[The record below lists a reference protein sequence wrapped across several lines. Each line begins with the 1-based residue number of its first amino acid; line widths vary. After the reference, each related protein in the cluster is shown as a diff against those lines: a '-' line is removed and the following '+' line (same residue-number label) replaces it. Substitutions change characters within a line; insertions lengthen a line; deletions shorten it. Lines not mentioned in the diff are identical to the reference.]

1 MSEITISP
9 NGADSAAA
17 NAAPA
22 IIPGPRGSGAS
33 SRILNGTAI
42 PEQVKQFVSQ
52 PAIAKSMPLIGFIGV
67 VAMAILAWASL
78 REPPQR
84 DLFRGLPDSDKG
96 AVIAALD
103 SSTIPYSFE
112 ESSGTIMV
120 SEDDYHKAKIALAAQ
135 GLPKSAPSG
144 DELISAMPMGASR
157 AVENEKLR
165 AAREL
170 DLARSIEA
178 MDSVVS
184 ARVHLAV
191 EPPSIFIRDRNEP
204 AASVVLQL
212 AESGR
217 LPESQVQA
225 IVHLVASSVPGMSA
239 ENVSLVDQN
248 GRLLSS
254 NSIGGGMDDAERQI
268 EVKQSIEERYRRQ
281 VTALLTPILG
291 EGNFVTEVSTEVNF
305 AERQATTETYPADEA
320 RVRSEQ
326 RVIST
331 QDTPKEAGGVPGALA
346 NEPPAETQTAT
357 TPGAELAGA
366 EAAAPGSTVTRN
378 EEVNRNFELGRQV
391 AVTREP
397 SGQVKRISVAVAI
410 KNLPGGKERSAA
422 EIAAIEALVKGAIG
436 FDTARG
442 DQVAISSRN
451 FEPVTKVEQPFYE
464 ADWFG
469 MLVRNVS
476 ALLVALAIVFGIGR
490 PLLKRYTKQKAEDKE
505 QALAA
510 AAAAA
515 TNGEGPGPLLAQAL
529 ARDGGDRK
537 GAALNISDNEPVTLD
552 MINAASSYQERAL
565 LIQNFVRQ
573 NPDHATLVVRD
584 LLKGNADA
592 AKEPANA

>member
-9 NGADSAAA
+9 NPSDGAV
-17 NAAPA
+17 AAPSPT
-22 IIPGPRGSGAS
+22 IIPGAAGTGST

-42 PEQVKQFVSQ
+42 PSQVRNFVSQ
-52 PAIAKSMPLIGFIGV
+52 PAVAKAMPLIGFMGIV
-67 VAMAILAWASL
+67 LAAIMAWAVL

-84 DLFRGLPDSDKG
+84 DLFRGLPDSDKA
-96 AVIAALD
+96 AVISALD
-103 SSTIPYSFE
+103 SSTIPYSFDD
-112 ESSGTIMV
+112 SSGTIMV

-144 DELISAMPMGASR
+144 DELLSAMPMGASR

-225 IVHLVASSVPGMSA
+225 IVHLVASSVPGLSA

-254 NSIGGGMDDAERQI
+254 NAKGGGMDDAERQI
-268 EVKQSIEERYRRQ
+268 EVKEAIEERYRRQ
-281 VTALLTPILG
+281 LTALLTPMLG
-291 EGNFVTEVSTEVNF
+291 AGNFVAEVSTEVNF

-331 QDTPKEAGGVPGALA
+331 EDQPAPAGGVPGALA
-346 NEPPAETQTAT
+346 NQPPADPTVAT
-357 TPGAELAGA
+357 EAGAELAGA
-366 EAAAPGSTVTRN
+366 EGAAPGTTTTRN
-378 EEVNRNFELGRQV
+378 EQVNRSFELGRQI
-391 AVTREP
+391 AVVREP
-397 SGQVKRISVAVAI
+397 SGKVTRISVAVAV
-410 KNLPGGKERSAA
+410 KNLAGGKERSAQ

-451 FEPVTKVEQPFYE
+451 FEPVTAVEEPFYE
-464 ADWFG
+464 AGWFT

-476 ALLVALAIVFGIGR
+476 ALLVALALIFGIGR
-490 PLLKRYTKQKAEDKE
+490 PLLKRYTKQKADDKE
-505 QALAA
+505 AAEAA
-510 AAAAA
+510 AAA
-515 TNGEGPGPLLAQAL
+515 GEAPGALLAQAM
-529 ARDGGDRK
+529 ARDGADPR
-537 GAALNISDNEPVTLD
+537 AAARTVNDNEPVTLD

-584 LLKGNADA
+584 LLKGQAEA
-592 AKEPANA
+592 AKEPVDA

>member
-1 MSEITISP
+1 MSDIILSP
-9 NGADSAAA
+9 GDGGSTNSA
-17 NAAPA
+17 PV
-22 IIPGPRGSGAS
+22 IIPGQRGSGTSARMLS
-33 SRILNGTAI
+33 GTAI
-42 PEQVKQFVSQ
+42 PAQVRDFVSQ
-52 PAIAKSMPLIGFIGV
+52 PAVAKAMPLIGFI
-67 VAMAILAWASL
+67 AIVMIAVLAWAAL

-84 DLFRGLPDSDKG
+84 DLFRGLPDGDKA

-103 SSTIPYSFE
+103 TSTIPYTFDDTN
-112 ESSGTIMV
+112 GTIMV
-120 SEDDYHKAKIALAAQ
+120 SEDDYHPAKIALAAQ

-144 DELISAMPMGASR
+144 DDLISSMPMGASR

-165 AAREL
+165 AAREM

-178 MDSVVS
+178 MDSVVA

-212 AESGR
+212 ADSGR

-225 IVHLVASSVPGMSA
+225 IVHLVASSVPGMSS

-254 NSIGGGMDDAERQI
+254 NAKGGGMDDAERQI
-268 EVKQSIEERYRRQ
+268 EVKEAIEERYRRQ
-281 VTALLTPILG
+281 LTALLTPLLG
-291 EGNFVTEVSTEVNF
+291 AGNFVAEVSTEVNF

-331 QDTPKEAGGVPGALA
+331 EDQPAEAGGIPGALA
-346 NEPPAETQTAT
+346 NEAPAETTTAT

-366 EAAAPGSTVTRN
+366 EGALPGVTTTRN
-378 EEVNRNFELGRQV
+378 EQVNRNFELGRQI

-410 KNLPGGKERSAA
+410 KNLAGGKERSAQ

-442 DQVAISSRN
+442 DLVAISSRN
-451 FEPVTKVEQPFYE
+451 FEPVTKLVEPWYE
-464 ADWFG
+464 TSWFTL
-469 MLVRNVS
+469 LVRNLS

-490 PLLKRYTKQKAEDKE
+490 PLLKRYTKQKADDKAG
-505 QALAA
+505 ALAGA
-510 AAAAA
+510 EAI
-515 TNGEGPGPLLAQAL
+515 GGPGPLLTQAM
-529 ARDGGDRK
+529 ARNGG
-537 GAALNISDNEPVTLD
+537 DNEPVTLD
-552 MINAASSYQERAL
+552 MINAAQSYQERAL

-584 LLKGNADA
+584 LLKGNSDA
-592 AKEPANA
+592 AKEPAHA

>member
-9 NGADSAAA
+9 NGADGTAASAA
-17 NAAPA
+17 PV

-33 SRILNGTAI
+33 GRILGGTAI
-42 PEQVKQFVSQ
+42 PPQVREFISQ
-52 PAIAKSMPLIGFIGV
+52 PAVAKAMPLIGFIGV
-67 VAMAILAWASL
+67 VMLAILAWAAL

-212 AESGR
+212 ADAGR

-225 IVHLVASSVPGMSA
+225 IVHLVASSIPGMSA
-239 ENVSLVDQN
+239 DNVSLVDQN

-254 NSIGGGMDDAERQI
+254 NAKGGAMDEAERQI
-268 EVKQSIEERYRRQ
+268 EVKQSIEERYRLQ
-281 VTALLTPILG
+281 LTALLTPILG
-291 EGNFVTEVSTEVNF
+291 AGNFVAEVSTEVNF

-320 RVRSEQ
+320 RIRSEQ
-326 RVIST
+326 TVTST
-331 QDTPKEAGGVPGALA
+331 EAQPAPAGGIPGAVA

-366 EAAAPGSTVTRN
+366 EAALPGATTTRN
-378 EEVNRNFELGRQV
+378 EQVNRNFELGRQI

-397 SGQVKRISVAVAI
+397 SGQVRRISVAVAV
-410 KNLPGGKERSAA
+410 KNLAGGKERSAA

-451 FEPVTKVEQPFYE
+451 FEPVTTQEQPFYE

-476 ALLVALAIVFGIGR
+476 GLLVALAIVFGIGR
-490 PLLKRYTKQKAEDKE
+490 PLLKRYTKQKADDKAE
-505 QALAA
+505 ALALAA
-510 AAAAA
+510 
-515 TNGEGPGPLLAQAL
+515 TDNDGPGPLLAQAM
-529 ARDGGDRK
+529 ARDGSDKNASGRTI
-537 GAALNISDNEPVTLD
+537 NDNEPVTLD

-584 LLKGNADA
+584 LLKGRTDAD
-592 AKEPANA
+592 KEPAHA

>member
-9 NGADSAAA
+9 NSSDGTALAAS
-17 NAAPA
+17 PA
-22 IIPGPRGSGAS
+22 IIAAKGGSGAS
-33 SRILNGTAI
+33 GRILGGTAI
-42 PEQVKQFVSQ
+42 PDQVRNFVAQ
-52 PAIAKSMPLIGFIGV
+52 PAVAKAMPLIGFMGV
-67 VAMAILAWASL
+67 VMLAILAWAAL

-84 DLFRGLPDSDKG
+84 DLFRGLPDSDKS
-96 AVIAALD
+96 AVISALD
-103 SSTIPYSFE
+103 GSTIPYSFDD
-112 ESSGTIMV
+112 SSGTIMV
-120 SEDDYHKAKIALAAQ
+120 SEDDYHQARIALAAQ

-144 DELISAMPMGASR
+144 DDLISAMPMGASR

-225 IVHLVASSVPGMSA
+225 IVHLVASSIPGLSA
-239 ENVSLVDQN
+239 DNVSLVDQN

-254 NSIGGGMDDAERQI
+254 NAKSGGMDDAERQI
-268 EVKQSIEERYRRQ
+268 EVKETIEERYRRQ
-281 VTALLTPILG
+281 LTALLTPMLG
-291 EGNFVTEVSTEVNF
+291 AGNFVAEVSTEVNF
-305 AERQATTETYPADEA
+305 AERQATTETFPADEA

-326 RVIST
+326 TVTST
-331 QDTPKEAGGVPGALA
+331 EALPAPAGGVPGALA
-346 NEPPAETQTAT
+346 NQPPADPNVAT
-357 TPGAELAGA
+357 EAGAELAGA
-366 EAAAPGSTVTRN
+366 EGAAPGTTTTRN
-378 EEVNRNFELGRQV
+378 EQVNRNFELGRQV

-397 SGQVKRISVAVAI
+397 SGKVTRISVAVAI

-436 FDTARG
+436 FDVARG

-451 FEPVTKVEQPFYE
+451 FEPVTAVEEPFYE
-464 ADWFG
+464 TSWFN

-476 ALLVALAIVFGIGR
+476 ALLVALALIFGIGR
-490 PLLKRYTKQKAEDKE
+490 PLLKRYTKQKADDKE
-505 QALAA
+505 AALAA
-510 AAAAA
+510 AA
-515 TNGEGPGPLLAQAL
+515 GEGPTGLLAQAL
-529 ARDGGDRK
+529 ARDGTDPRGSAR
-537 GAALNISDNEPVTLD
+537 AASDNEPVTLD

-584 LLKGNADA
+584 LLKGTADA
-592 AKEPANA
+592 SKEPVDA

>member
-1 MSEITISP
+1 MSEITITP
-9 NGADSAAA
+9 NASDGAAA
-17 NAAPA
+17 APVVLPAA
-22 IIPGPRGSGAS
+22 GAS
-33 SRILNGTAI
+33 SRVLNGTAI
-42 PEQVKQFVSQ
+42 PDQVRNFISQ
-52 PAIAKSMPLIGFIGV
+52 PAVAKAMPLMGFLGV
-67 VAMAILAWASL
+67 VMLAILAWAAL

-84 DLFRGLPDSDKG
+84 DLFRGLPDNDKA

-178 MDSVVS
+178 MESVVS

-191 EPPSIFIRDRNEP
+191 EPPSVFIRDRNEP
-204 AASVVLQL
+204 AASIVLQL
-212 AESGR
+212 ANAGR

-225 IVHLVASSVPGMSA
+225 IVHLVASSVPGLSA
-239 ENVSLVDQN
+239 DNVSVVDQN
-248 GRLLSS
+248 GRLLS
-254 NSIGGGMDDAERQI
+254 NNGGASGADQAERQI
-268 EVKQSIEERYRRQ
+268 EVKEAIEERYRRQ
-281 VTALLTPILG
+281 LTALLTPVLG
-291 EGNFVTEVSTEVNF
+291 EGNFVAEVSTEVNF
-305 AERQATTETYPADEA
+305 AERQATTESFPADEA

-326 RVIST
+326 TVVQT
-331 QDTPKEAGGVPGALA
+331 ENNPAAAGGVPGAIA
-346 NEPPAETQTAT
+346 NQPPADPTI
-357 TPGAELAGA
+357 TPEAGAQLAGA
-366 EAAAPGSTVTRN
+366 EGAAPGTTTTRN
-378 EEVNRNFELGRQV
+378 EQVNRNFELGRQI
-391 AVTREP
+391 AVTRDP
-397 SGQVKRISVAVAI
+397 SGNVTRISVAVAV

-451 FEPVTKVEQPFYE
+451 FEPVTKLEEPFYE
-464 ADWFG
+464 TSWFN

-476 ALLVALAIVFGIGR
+476 ALLVALALIFGIGR
-490 PLLKRYTKQKAEDKE
+490 PLLKRYTKQKADDKAAE
-505 QALAA
+505 LAA
-510 AAAAA
+510 AAEAV
-515 TNGEGPGPLLAQAL
+515 EGPSGMLAEAL
-529 ARDGGDRK
+529 ARDGMDPRS
-537 GAALNISDNEPVTLD
+537 AARAAQDSEPVTLD
-552 MINAASSYQERAL
+552 MINAASTYQERAL

-584 LLKGNADA
+584 LLKGNAE
-592 AKEPANA
+592 KEKANA

>member
-1 MSEITISP
+1 MSEITITPNSSDGAALAPSP
-9 NGADSAAA
+9 
-17 NAAPA
+17 
-22 IIPGPRGSGAS
+22 IIMGGSGAAG
-33 SRILNGTAI
+33 RVLGGTAI
-42 PEQVKQFVSQ
+42 PEQVRNFVAQ
-52 PAIAKSMPLIGFIGV
+52 PAVAKAMPLLGFMGV
-67 VAMAILAWASL
+67 VMLAIMAWAAL

-84 DLFRGLPDSDKG
+84 DLFRGLPDSDKA
-96 AVIAALD
+96 AVISALD
-103 SSTIPYSFE
+103 GSTIPYSFE
-112 ESSGTIMV
+112 ERSGTIMV
-120 SEDDYHKAKIALAAQ
+120 SEDDYHQAKIALAAQ

-144 DELISAMPMGASR
+144 DELISSMPMGASR

-212 AESGR
+212 ADAGR

-225 IVHLVASSVPGMSA
+225 IVHLVASSVPGLSA

-254 NSIGGGMDDAERQI
+254 NSKSSSMDEAERQI
-268 EVKQSIEERYRRQ
+268 EVKETIEERYRRQ
-281 VTALLTPILG
+281 LTALLTPMLG
-291 EGNFVTEVSTEVNF
+291 AGNFVAEVSTEVNF
-305 AERQATTETYPADEA
+305 AERQATTESFPADEA

-326 RVIST
+326 TVTST
-331 QDTPKEAGGVPGALA
+331 EAQPAPAGGVPGALA
-346 NEPPAETQTAT
+346 NQPPADPNMAIE
-357 TPGAELAGA
+357 PGAELAGA
-366 EAAAPGSTVTRN
+366 EGAAPGQTTTRN
-378 EEVNRNFELGRQV
+378 EQVNRNFELGREV

-397 SGQVKRISVAVAI
+397 SGKVTRISVAVAV
-410 KNLPGGKERSAA
+410 KNLAGGKERSAA

-436 FDTARG
+436 FDVARG

-451 FEPVTKVEQPFYE
+451 FEPVTELEVPFYE
-464 ADWFG
+464 TSWFN

-476 ALLVALAIVFGIGR
+476 ALLVALALIFGIGR
-490 PLLKRYTKQKAEDKE
+490 PLLKRYTKQKADDKE
-505 QALAA
+505 TAALTAA
-510 AAAAA
+510 D
-515 TNGEGPGPLLAQAL
+515 EGPGALLAQAL
-529 ARDGGDRK
+529 ARDGSDPRAIGRT
-537 GAALNISDNEPVTLD
+537 ASDNEPVTLD

-584 LLKGNADA
+584 LLKGSADA
-592 AKEPANA
+592 AKEPVDA

>member
-9 NGADSAAA
+9 NPSDGGAY
-17 NAAPA
+17 NPAPA
-22 IIPGPRGSGAS
+22 VVAGSGGAGAS
-33 SRILNGTAI
+33 SRILGGTAI
-42 PEQVKQFVSQ
+42 PAQVRSFVSQ
-52 PAIAKSMPLIGFIGV
+52 PAVAKAMPLIGFMGV
-67 VAMAILAWASL
+67 VMLAILAWAAL

-84 DLFRGLPDSDKG
+84 DLFRGLPDSDKA

-103 SSTIPYSFE
+103 GSTIPYSFE
-112 ESSGTIMV
+112 ERSGTIMV
-120 SEDDYHKAKIALAAQ
+120 SEDDYHQAKIALAAQ
-135 GLPKSAPSG
+135 GLPKSSPSG
-144 DELISAMPMGASR
+144 DELISSMPMGASR

-178 MDSVVS
+178 MDSVAS

-212 AESGR
+212 VDSAR

-225 IVHLVASSVPGMSA
+225 IIHLVASSVPGLSA
-239 ENVSLVDQN
+239 ENISLVDQN

-254 NSIGGGMDDAERQI
+254 NSKSSSMDEAERQI
-268 EVKQSIEERYRRQ
+268 EVKESIEERYRRQ
-281 VTALLTPILG
+281 LTALLTPMLG
-291 EGNFVTEVSTEVNF
+291 AGNFVAEVSTEVNF
-305 AERQATTETYPADEA
+305 AERQATTETFPADEA

-326 RVIST
+326 TVTST
-331 QDTPKEAGGVPGALA
+331 EALPAPAGGIPGALA
-346 NEPPAETQTAT
+346 NQPPADPNVAT
-357 TPGAELAGA
+357 EPGAELAGA
-366 EAAAPGSTVTRN
+366 EGAVPGQTTTRN
-378 EEVNRNFELGRQV
+378 EQVNRNFELGRQV

-397 SGQVKRISVAVAI
+397 SGKVTRISVAVAV
-410 KNLPGGKERSAA
+410 KNLAGGKERSAQ

-451 FEPVTKVEQPFYE
+451 FEPVTKVEEPFYE
-464 ADWFG
+464 TSWFN

-476 ALLVALAIVFGIGR
+476 ALLVALALIFGIGR

-505 QALAA
+505 AALAA
-510 AAAAA
+510 AAA
-515 TNGEGPGPLLAQAL
+515 EGPTGLLAQAL
-529 ARDGGDRK
+529 ARDGSDPR
-537 GAALNISDNEPVTLD
+537 AAGRSVQDNEPVTLD

-592 AKEPANA
+592 AKEPVDA

>member
-9 NGADSAAA
+9 NGADGTAA
-17 NAAPA
+17 NAAPV
-22 IIPGPRGSGAS
+22 ILPGARGSGAT

-42 PEQVKQFVSQ
+42 PDQVKQFVSQ

-67 VAMAILAWASL
+67 VALAILAWASL

-84 DLFRGLPDSDKG
+84 DLFRGLPDSDKA
-96 AVIAALD
+96 AVISALD
-103 SSTIPYSFE
+103 SSTIPYSFDD
-112 ESSGTIMV
+112 SSGTIMV

-191 EPPSIFIRDRNEP
+191 EPPSIFIRDRSEP

-254 NSIGGGMDDAERQI
+254 NAKGGGMDDAERQI

-291 EGNFVTEVSTEVNF
+291 EGNFVAEVSTEVNF

-331 QDTPKEAGGVPGALA
+331 EDQPAPAGGVPGALA

-357 TPGAELAGA
+357 TPGAELTGA
-366 EAAAPGSTVTRN
+366 ETPAAPGSTVTRN
-378 EEVNRNFELGRQV
+378 EQVNRSFELGRQI

-451 FEPVTKVEQPFYE
+451 FEPVTKLEQPFYE

-510 AAAAA
+510 AAAAD
-515 TNGEGPGPLLAQAL
+515 NPLLAQAL
-529 ARDGGDRK
+529 ARDGGERK
-537 GAALNISDNEPVTLD
+537 AAAANISDNEPVTLD

-584 LLKGNADA
+584 LLKGNAAA
-592 AKEPANA
+592 AKEPANG

>member
-1 MSEITISP
+1 MSEITITPNSP
-9 NGADSAAA
+9 DGASS
-17 NAAPA
+17 APA
-22 IIPGPRGSGAS
+22 IIAGQGGSGAS
-33 SRILNGTAI
+33 ARVLGGTAI
-42 PEQVKQFVSQ
+42 PAQVRNFVAQ
-52 PAIAKSMPLIGFIGV
+52 PAVAKAMPLVGFMGIV
-67 VAMAILAWASL
+67 MLAILAWAAL

-84 DLFRGLPDSDKG
+84 DLFRGLPDSDKA
-96 AVIAALD
+96 AVISALD
-103 SSTIPYSFE
+103 SSTIPYSFDDGT
-112 ESSGTIMV
+112 GTIMV

-144 DELISAMPMGASR
+144 DDLLSAMPMGASR

-225 IVHLVASSVPGMSA
+225 IIHLVASSVPGLSA
-239 ENVSLVDQN
+239 DNVSLVDQN
-248 GRLLSS
+248 GRLLSGDS
-254 NSIGGGMDDAERQI
+254 TAGGMDAAERQI
-268 EVKQSIEERYRRQ
+268 EVKETIEERYRRQ
-281 VTALLTPILG
+281 LTALLTPMLG
-291 EGNFVTEVSTEVNF
+291 AGNFVAEVSTEVNF
-305 AERQATTETYPADEA
+305 ADRQATTETFPADEA

-326 RVIST
+326 TVVST
-331 QDTPKEAGGVPGALA
+331 DTTPAPAGGVPGALA
-346 NEPPAETQTAT
+346 NQPPADPTTAT
-357 TPGAELAGA
+357 EPGAALTGA
-366 EAAAPGSTVTRN
+366 QDPAAPGAATTRN
-378 EEVNRNFELGRQV
+378 EQVNRNFELGRQI
-391 AVTREP
+391 AVTHEP
-397 SGQVKRISVAVAI
+397 SGKVTRISVAVAV

-451 FEPVTKVEQPFYE
+451 FEPVTKVEEPFYE
-464 ADWFG
+464 TSWFN

-476 ALLVALAIVFGIGR
+476 ALLVALALIFGIGR
-490 PLLKRYTKQKAEDKE
+490 PLLKRYTKQKAEDK
-505 QALAA
+505 AA
-510 AAAAA
+510 EAASEA
-515 TNGEGPGPLLAQAL
+515 TGALLAQAM
-529 ARDGGDRK
+529 ARDGTDPR
-537 GAALNISDNEPVTLD
+537 AAARNVNDNEPVTLD

-592 AKEPANA
+592 AKEPVDA

>member
-1 MSEITISP
+1 MSEITITPSSSDGTALAP
-9 NGADSAAA
+9 S
-17 NAAPA
+17 PA
-22 IIPGPRGSGAS
+22 IIAGQGGSGAAG
-33 SRILNGTAI
+33 RILGGTTI
-42 PEQVKQFVSQ
+42 PAQVRNFVAQ
-52 PAIAKSMPLIGFIGV
+52 PAVAKAMPLIGFLGV
-67 VAMAILAWASL
+67 VMLAILAWAAL

-84 DLFRGLPDSDKG
+84 DLFRGLPDSDKS
-96 AVIAALD
+96 AVISALD
-103 SSTIPYSFE
+103 ASTIRYSFDN
-112 ESSGTIMV
+112 SSGTIMV
-120 SEDDYHKAKIALAAQ
+120 SEDDYHQARIALAAQ

-144 DELISAMPMGASR
+144 DDLISAMPMGASR

-225 IVHLVASSVPGMSA
+225 IIHLVASSIPGLSA
-239 ENVSLVDQN
+239 DNVSLVDQN

-254 NSIGGGMDDAERQI
+254 NAKSGGMDDAERQI
-268 EVKQSIEERYRRQ
+268 EVKQTIEERYRRQ
-281 VTALLTPILG
+281 LTALLTPMLG
-291 EGNFVTEVSTEVNF
+291 SGNFVAEVSTEVNF
-305 AERQATTETYPADEA
+305 AERQATTESFPADEA

-326 RVIST
+326 TVTST
-331 QDTPKEAGGVPGALA
+331 EALPAPAGGIPGALA
-346 NEPPAETQTAT
+346 NQPPADPNIAT
-357 TPGAELAGA
+357 EAGAELAGA
-366 EAAAPGSTVTRN
+366 EAAAPGTTTTRN
-378 EEVNRNFELGRQV
+378 EQVNRNFELGRQV

-397 SGQVKRISVAVAI
+397 SGKVTRISVAVAI
-410 KNLPGGKERSAA
+410 KNLAGGKERSAA

-436 FDTARG
+436 FDVARG

-451 FEPVTKVEQPFYE
+451 FEPVTTLEEPFYE
-464 ADWFG
+464 TSWFN

-476 ALLVALAIVFGIGR
+476 ALLVALALIFGIGR
-490 PLLKRYTKQKAEDKE
+490 PLLKRYTKQKADDK
-505 QALAA
+505 QAELAA
-510 AAAAA
+510 AAVD
-515 TNGEGPGPLLAQAL
+515 GPTGLLAQAL
-529 ARDGGDRK
+529 ARDGNDPRAVAR
-537 GAALNISDNEPVTLD
+537 AASDNEPVTLD

-584 LLKGNADA
+584 LLKATADA
-592 AKEPANA
+592 SREPVDA

>member
-1 MSEITISP
+1 MSEITIAP
-9 NGADSAAA
+9 NASDGALASAA
-17 NAAPA
+17 PT
-22 IIPGPRGSGAS
+22 IIPGPPGTGAS

-42 PEQVKQFVSQ
+42 PAQVRNFVAQ
-52 PAIAKSMPLIGFIGV
+52 PAVAKAMPLIGFLGV
-67 VAMAILAWASL
+67 VLLAILAWAAL
-78 REPPQR
+78 REPPRR
-84 DLFRGLPDSDKG
+84 DLFRGLPDSDKA
-96 AVIAALD
+96 AVISALD
-103 SSTIPYSFE
+103 GSTIPYSFE

-144 DELISAMPMGASR
+144 DELISSMPMGASR

-165 AAREL
+165 AGREL

-212 AESGR
+212 VESGR

-225 IVHLVASSVPGMSA
+225 IIHLVASSIPGLSA
-239 ENVSLVDQN
+239 DNISVVDQN
-248 GRLLSS
+248 GRLLS
-254 NSIGGGMDDAERQI
+254 NNAKTGGMDDAERQI
-268 EVKQSIEERYRRQ
+268 EVKETIEERYRRQ
-281 VTALLTPILG
+281 LTALLTPMLG
-291 EGNFVTEVSTEVNF
+291 AGNFVAEVSTEVNF
-305 AERQATTETYPADEA
+305 ADRQATTETFPADEA

-326 RVIST
+326 TVTST
-331 QDTPKEAGGVPGALA
+331 EAQPAPAGGVPGALA
-346 NEPPAETQTAT
+346 NQPPADPNVAT
-357 TPGAELAGA
+357 EPGAALAGA
-366 EAAAPGSTVTRN
+366 EAAAPGATTTRN
-378 EEVNRNFELGRQV
+378 EQVNRNFELGRQI
-391 AVTREP
+391 AVTHEP
-397 SGQVKRISVAVAI
+397 SGKVTRISVAVAV

-422 EIAAIEALVKGAIG
+422 ELAAIEALVKGAIG

-451 FEPVTKVEQPFYE
+451 FEPVTKIEEPFYE
-464 ADWFG
+464 TGWFN

-476 ALLVALAIVFGIGR
+476 ALLVALALIFGIGR
-490 PLLKRYTKQKAEDKE
+490 PLLKRYTKQKADDK
-505 QALAA
+505 
-510 AAAAA
+510 AAA
-515 TNGEGPGPLLAQAL
+515 TAAGEAQGALLAQAL
-529 ARDGGDRK
+529 ARDGADPR
-537 GAALNISDNEPVTLD
+537 AAGRTVADNEPVTLD

-584 LLKGNADA
+584 LLKATADA
-592 AKEPANA
+592 AKEPVNA

>member
-1 MSEITISP
+1 MSEIALSP
-9 NGADSAAA
+9 NSTDGAIANIAPSA
-17 NAAPA
+17 PP
-22 IIPGPRGSGAS
+22 ITGTTGAS
-33 SRILNGTAI
+33 SRILGGTAI
-42 PEQVKQFVSQ
+42 PAQVRNFVSQ
-52 PAIAKSMPLIGFIGV
+52 PAVAKAMPLIGFLGV
-67 VAMAILAWASL
+67 VMLAVLAWAAL

-84 DLFRGLPDSDKG
+84 DLFRGLPDSDKA
-96 AVIAALD
+96 AVISALD
-103 SSTIPYSFE
+103 GSTIPYSFE

-144 DELISAMPMGASR
+144 DELISSMPMGASR

-212 AESGR
+212 ADAGR

-239 ENVSLVDQN
+239 DNVSLVDQN

-254 NSIGGGMDDAERQI
+254 NAKSSNMDEAERQI
-268 EVKQSIEERYRRQ
+268 EVKESIEERYRRQ
-281 VTALLTPILG
+281 LTALLTPMLG
-291 EGNFVTEVSTEVNF
+291 AGNFVAEVSTEVNF
-305 AERQATTETYPADEA
+305 SERQATTESFPADEA

-326 RVIST
+326 TVTST
-331 QDTPKEAGGVPGALA
+331 EAQPAPAGGIPGALA
-346 NEPPAETQTAT
+346 NQPPADPTV
-357 TPGAELAGA
+357 TPEAGAELAGA
-366 EAAAPGSTVTRN
+366 DAAAPGATTTRN
-378 EEVNRNFELGRQV
+378 EQVNRNFELGREV
-391 AVTREP
+391 AVVREP
-397 SGQVKRISVAVAI
+397 SGKVTRISVAVAV
-410 KNLPGGKERSAA
+410 KNLAGGKERSAQ

-451 FEPVTKVEQPFYE
+451 FEPVTAVEEPFYE
-464 ADWFG
+464 TSWFN
-469 MLVRNVS
+469 MIVRNVS
-476 ALLVALAIVFGIGR
+476 ALLVALALIFGIGR
-490 PLLKRYTKQKAEDKE
+490 PLLKRYTKQKAEDK
-505 QALAA
+505 ATDAA
-510 AAAAA
+510 AAAA
-515 TNGEGPGPLLAQAL
+515 NEGPGALLAQAM
-529 ARDGGDRK
+529 ARDGADPR
-537 GAALNISDNEPVTLD
+537 AAARTVNDNEPVTLD

-584 LLKGNADA
+584 LLKGQSEG
-592 AKEPANA
+592 AKEPAHA